1 MKKTITYI
9 LLFLLLH
16 SCVVEYPMQVVEVR
30 TYRKGY
36 QVYEFVPVVDSAALR
51 YYEARQD
58 FYRDYQPPP
67 DCTITVREYLPK
79 TNQP

>member
-1 MKKTITYI
+1 
-9 LLFLLLH
+9 
-16 SCVVEYPMQVVEVR
+16 VVEYPQQVVEIR

-58 FYRDYQPPP
+58 CYRVYEPPP
-67 DCTITVREYLPK
+67 DCTITVPEFRTIPK
-79 TNQP
+79 TNEP